1 MTICGKALG
10 GSQVNL
16 CPRAVPWVLNLPLGV
31 DWRPLGFSSSKP
43 SATSSARPSAKN
55 PRGLR
60 PLGFLALGLAEDVAL
75 GLLSENPSGLQSTPR
90 GRLITLGTTL
100 GHRFTWLPPRLF
112 HRLSQS
118 FSNSWHINGH
128 VCTASSIWNQNETE
142 VSLSKQNW
150 LFFNQSTFVGLKTC

>member
-1 MTICGKALG
+1 MTICGKAIKS
-10 GSQVNL
+10 SQVNL
-16 CPRAVPWVLNLPLGV
+16 C
-31 DWRPLGFSSSKP
+31 
-43 SATSSARPSAKN
+43 

-112 HRLSQS
+112 HRLSQLVRVMARVGARAGQAPES
-118 FSNSWHINGH
+118 RCSRSPLGAVQEGRQQAPDRPFQWRRSQYGVRRWTIEQLSIQL
-128 VCTASSIWNQNETE
+128 VCITHQTAGQGWDKIAS
-142 VSLSKQNW
+142 
-150 LFFNQSTFVGLKTC
+150 

>member
-1 MTICGKALG
+1 MDTLGATI
-10 GSQVNL
+10 GSLFNVVRL
-16 CPRAVPWVLNLPLGV
+16 FVLF
-31 DWRPLGFSSSKP
+31 D
-43 SATSSARPSAKN
+43 SARPSAKN

-118 FSNSWHINGH
+118 
-128 VCTASSIWNQNETE
+128 
-142 VSLSKQNW
+142 
-150 LFFNQSTFVGLKTC
+150 